1 MTLLVTYFF
10 MKWNDIREKIKK
22 PVDSMNVRTEK
33 SVAINSNP
41 SESPERHR
49 TVSNRAI
56 SLIIGAILVL
66 IIIIIIWFMQ
76 SRKVADMGPATDAG
90 LTREQAQDAQG
101 FLIQAQPKPM
111 TESDVKEVDEFFK
124 SVELKNS
131 ATLADPAN

>member
-1 MTLLVTYFF
+1 
-10 MKWNDIREKIKK
+10 
-22 PVDSMNVRTEK
+22 
-33 SVAINSNP
+33 
-41 SESPERHR
+41 
-49 TVSNRAI
+49 
-56 SLIIGAILVL
+56 
-66 IIIIIIWFMQ
+66 MQ